1 MFENIVGIAITIVVV
16 AAAIWLFL
24 GPATATPGKGTDA
37 DETIDPS
44 NPEQLGRLIGLT
56 GGSITDAVTA
66 QFALRRFEETT
77 GRRATFRDAAT
88 VAGLVSTIKSDLL

>member
-1 MFENIVGIAITIVVV
+1 MLENIVGIAITIAVV

-24 GPATATPGKGTDA
+24 GPATAAPGQGTD

-44 NPEQLGRLIGLT
+44 DPEQLGRLIGLT

-66 QFALRRFEETT
+66 QFAIRRFEENT

-88 VAGLVSTIKSDLL
+88 VAGLVSTIKSDSL